1 MKIER
6 IKIKNLDKDFEV
18 KFSDSDNVICVSNW
32 DRFCPIE
39 FRDVLVFNDKWI
51 DDIDTI
57 LGLYI
62 SGEYFAGEKLDDNKR
77 KEMIE
82 IASNYLKEISPVKL
96 DGGKSLYYKY
106 TPDDVFV
113 DWDIE
118 LIDKNEKMLDYYKER
133 EENIVFKLLEFIIVN
148 NVILRWGKN
157 FSKNLN
163 FPIFIEDVFFGMSD
177 MDVNVIMMLIKNMKK
192 QVFILLEGTN
202 KLVQFHSD
210 KTI

>member
-6 IKIKNLDKDFEV
+6 IKIKDLDKNFEV

-32 DRFCPIE
+32 DRFCSIE

-51 DDIDTI
+51 NDIDTI

-96 DGGKSLYYKY
+96 DGEKSLYYKY

-133 EENIVFKLLEFIIVN
+133 EENIVLKLLEFIIVN

>member
-1 MKIER
+1 METER
-6 IKIKNLDKDFEV
+6 IKIKNLDKDFEE

-57 LGLYI
+57 LGPYI
-62 SGEYFAGEKLDDNKR
+62 SGEYFAGEKLDDNKH

-96 DGGKSLYYKY
+96 DGEKSLYYKY

-133 EENIVFKLLEFIIVN
+133 EENIVLKLLEFIIVN

>member
-6 IKIKNLDKDFEV
+6 IKIKDEDIIFEE

-96 DGGKSLYYKY
+96 DGEKSLYYKY

-133 EENIVFKLLEFIIVN
+133 EENIVLKLLEFIIVN

-177 MDVNVIMMLIKNMKK
+177 MVVNVIMMLIKNMKK

>member
-1 MKIER
+1 
-6 IKIKNLDKDFEV
+6 
-18 KFSDSDNVICVSNW
+18 
-32 DRFCPIE
+32 
-39 FRDVLVFNDKWI
+39 
-51 DDIDTI
+51 
-57 LGLYI
+57 
-62 SGEYFAGEKLDDNKR
+62 
-77 KEMIE
+77 MIE
-82 IASNYLKEISPVKL
+82 IASNCLKEISPVKL
-96 DGGKSLYYKY
+96 DGEKSLYYKY

-118 LIDKNEKMLDYYKER
+118 LIHKNEKMLDYDKER
-133 EENIVFKLLEFIIVN
+133 EENIVLKLLEFIIVN

>member
-6 IKIKNLDKDFEV
+6 IKIKDLDKNFEV

-96 DGGKSLYYKY
+96 DGEKSLYYKY

-133 EENIVFKLLEFIIVN
+133 EENIVLKLLEFIIVN

>member
-62 SGEYFAGEKLDDNKR
+62 SGEYFAGEKLNDNKR

-96 DGGKSLYYKY
+96 DGEKSLYYKH

-133 EENIVFKLLEFIIVN
+133 EENIVLKLLEFIIVN

-177 MDVNVIMMLIKNMKK
+177 MDVNAIMMLIKNMKK

>member
-6 IKIKNLDKDFEV
+6 IKIKDLDKNFEV

-96 DGGKSLYYKY
+96 DGEKSLYYKY

-113 DWDIE
+113 DWDVE

-133 EENIVFKLLEFIIVN
+133 EENIVLKLLEFIIVN

-163 FPIFIEDVFFGMSD
+163 FPIFIEDVFFGMRD

-210 KTI
+210 KSI

>member
-6 IKIKNLDKDFEV
+6 IKIKDEDIIFEE

-96 DGGKSLYYKY
+96 DGEKSLYYKY

-118 LIDKNEKMLDYYKER
+118 LIDKNEKMLDYYEER
-133 EENIVFKLLEFIIVN
+133 EENIVLKLFEFIIVN

-163 FPIFIEDVFFGMSD
+163 FPIFIEDVFLGMSD
-177 MDVNVIMMLIKNMKK
+177 MDVNVIIMLIKNMKK

>member
-18 KFSDSDNVICVSNW
+18 CFSDIDNVICVSNW

-96 DGGKSLYYKY
+96 DGEKSLYYKY

-113 DWDIE
+113 DWDVE
-118 LIDKNEKMLDYYKER
+118 LIDKNENGLKQKCYKK
-133 EENIVFKLLEFIIVN
+133 I
-148 NVILRWGKN
+148 
-157 FSKNLN
+157 
-163 FPIFIEDVFFGMSD
+163 
-177 MDVNVIMMLIKNMKK
+177 
-192 QVFILLEGTN
+192 
-202 KLVQFHSD
+202 
-210 KTI
+210 

>member
-6 IKIKNLDKDFEV
+6 IQIKNLDKDFEV

-96 DGGKSLYYKY
+96 DGEKSLYYKY

-118 LIDKNEKMLDYYKER
+118 LIDKNEKMLDYYQER
-133 EENIVFKLLEFIIVN
+133 EENIVLKLLEFIIVN
-148 NVILRWGKN
+148 NVILRWGEN

-163 FPIFIEDVFFGMSD
+163 SPIFIEDVFFGMSD
-177 MDVNVIMMLIKNMKK
+177 MDVNAIMMLIKNMKK

>member
-6 IKIKNLDKDFEV
+6 IKIKDLDKNFEV

-82 IASNYLKEISPVKL
+82 IASNYLKEISPIKL
-96 DGGKSLYYKY
+96 DGEKSLYYKH
-106 TPDDVFV
+106 TTDDVFV

-133 EENIVFKLLEFIIVN
+133 EENIVLKLLEFIIVN

>member
-6 IKIKNLDKDFEV
+6 IKIKDLDKDFEV

-39 FRDVLVFNDKWI
+39 FRDILVFNDKWI

-96 DGGKSLYYKY
+96 DGEKSLYYKY

-118 LIDKNEKMLDYYKER
+118 LIDKNEKMLDYYQER
-133 EENIVFKLLEFIIVN
+133 EENIVLKLLEFIIVN

-177 MDVNVIMMLIKNMKK
+177 MDVNLIMMLIKNMKK

>member
-6 IKIKNLDKDFEV
+6 IKIKELDKDFEE

-96 DGGKSLYYKY
+96 DGEKSLYYKY
-106 TPDDVFV
+106 TPEDLFV
-113 DWDIE
+113 DWDVE
-118 LIDKNEKMLDYYKER
+118 LIDKDEEMLDYYKER
-133 EENIVFKLLEFIIVN
+133 EENIALKLLEFIVVN
-148 NVILRWGKN
+148 GIILKWGEK

-163 FPIFIEDVFFGMSD
+163 FPIFIEDVFYGISD

>member
-6 IKIKNLDKDFEV
+6 IKIKDEDIIFEE

-82 IASNYLKEISPVKL
+82 IASNYLKEISPVK
-96 DGGKSLYYKY
+96 
-106 TPDDVFV
+106 
-113 DWDIE
+113 I
-118 LIDKNEKMLDYYKER
+118 
-133 EENIVFKLLEFIIVN
+133 
-148 NVILRWGKN
+148 
-157 FSKNLN
+157 
-163 FPIFIEDVFFGMSD
+163 
-177 MDVNVIMMLIKNMKK
+177 
-192 QVFILLEGTN
+192 
-202 KLVQFHSD
+202 
-210 KTI
+210 